1 MNLLKGIGLHDCG
14 NWQAKSGI
22 HRAGQQEKKT
32 GTLLGHKLKLLFTG
46 MISFYSGKPCLCYFQ
61 MIKVGPFII

>member
-1 MNLLKGIGLHDCG
+1 MNLLKEIGLHDCG

-32 GTLLGHKLKLLFTG
+32 GTLGHKLKLLFTG
-46 MISFYSGKPCLCYFQ
+46 IISFYSGKP
-61 MIKVGPFII
+61 